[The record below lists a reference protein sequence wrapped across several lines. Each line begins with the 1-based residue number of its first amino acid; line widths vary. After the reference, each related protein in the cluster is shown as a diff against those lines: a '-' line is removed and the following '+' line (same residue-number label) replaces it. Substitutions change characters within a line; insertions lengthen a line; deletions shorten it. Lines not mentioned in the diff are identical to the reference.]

1 MRHTRLGFGR
11 VYRPEAAL
19 YLSANAFRK
28 PPPHVPHNQ
37 SNRVAVIGFESDV
50 FICGAP

>member
-11 VYRPEAAL
+11 VDRPEAAF
-19 YLSANAFRK
+19 YLNANTFRK
-28 PPPHVPHNQ
+28 PPTYPRQ
-37 SNRVAVIGFESDV
+37 ANRVAVIGFESDV